1 MSAMAPTARVTR
13 NDPTDLAFAWIC
25 LLSGAISFDEFKE
38 WAEHVVS
45 ATPSD
50 DLPAYM
56 FDIMMAEESH
66 EVAANLPKLVGFV
79 PHDPAMTDVH
89 RNAILGIA
97 ALRGTYRAEDAGMSE
112 DKARATLVR
121 HPQIAARFASTFP
134 FLTLQEAC

>member
-1 MSAMAPTARVTR
+1 MR
-13 NDPTDLAFAWIC
+13 F
-25 LLSGAISFDEFKE
+25 
-38 WAEHVVS
+38 
-45 ATPSD
+45 
-50 DLPAYM
+50 
-56 FDIMMAEESH
+56 
-66 EVAANLPKLVGFV
+66 AANLPKLVGFV

-121 HPQIAARFASTFP
+121 HPQIRGAVRQPFP

>member
-1 MSAMAPTARVTR
+1 M
-13 NDPTDLAFAWIC
+13 
-25 LLSGAISFDEFKE
+25 SGAISFDEFKE

-112 DKARATLVR
+112 ARPPDKPPSRQSEIARG
-121 HPQIAARFASTFP
+121 FASTIP
-134 FLTLQEAC
+134 FAHPGNEAS